1 MEYNEWIL
9 STFVSVSR
17 KLAALE
23 LEKPLEA
30 VRDVVFVCPE
40 HPAAWLMM
48 GAMAH
53 FCKKHPAVTLHVVA
67 EQETPWPDY
76 LEQEAFRWW
85 ESPDE
90 MESGGVMMARNLLV
104 YYFADL
110 RSEKYREPA
119 QQQAKKAH
127 LQGCLERFTRSR
139 DNVFV
144 LTTFV
149 PPVGP
154 LPETCT
160 AVAERELQALWS
172 DAPEGSPERLTL
184 ELEDIC
190 RRHVGKSAGDGLFDM
205 GDTRV
210 KALRVDCCF
219 GPGISGEDG
228 CPVVPCVREMLEQ
241 GQMTFGCN
249 DPRTWFSAV
258 YSEDAVVSMVLA
270 GIRGKRG
277 NLYQISSFACTLTE
291 MKAALLEAASHREIT
306 PVAGPKEEARTVF
319 RALNAGKFS
328 LVYSEK
334 REPLLHTDKK
344 EAFRNAFRWLEQGPP
359 FVPRDPMDVYC
370 GRMDRIRALEL
381 EELDEIDRI
390 CRENG
395 IRYILAG
402 GSMLGAVRHGGF
414 IPWDDDVDIAM
425 LPEDYEKFLRVC
437 PGLLS
442 PDYVYQNYT
451 TDRESHYIHDKIR
464 IRDTWFSTRYS
475 SRYRMANGVYV
486 DVFVYYKTSDRPAM
500 QKLHLRMIQMGRLL
514 LSARWVKR
522 MPQGFKRLPVRLALR
537 CMKVIPFS
545 WYHRLY
551 VGILNL
557 YQKRNTHHRID
568 SGFNLM
574 KCGAFPAEW
583 FDETVDKEFCGR
595 KYPIP
600 ARYDDYLRHWYGAHY
615 MEWLPIC
622 DRTSVHDVVRIDLG
636 RHLTE
641 ETECKPLSPND
652 LRGELY
658 EKPMD

>member
-1 MEYNEWIL
+1 
-9 STFVSVSR
+9 
-17 KLAALE
+17 
-23 LEKPLEA
+23 
-30 VRDVVFVCPE
+30 
-40 HPAAWLMM
+40 
-48 GAMAH
+48 MAG
-53 FCKKHPAVTLHVVA
+53 T
-67 EQETPWPDY
+67 
-76 LEQEAFRWW
+76 
-85 ESPDE
+85 
-90 MESGGVMMARNLLV
+90 
-104 YYFADL
+104 
-110 RSEKYREPA
+110 
-119 QQQAKKAH
+119 
-127 LQGCLERFTRSR
+127 
-139 DNVFV
+139 
-144 LTTFV
+144 
-149 PPVGP
+149 
-154 LPETCT
+154 
-160 AVAERELQALWS
+160 
-172 DAPEGSPERLTL
+172 
-184 ELEDIC
+184 
-190 RRHVGKSAGDGLFDM
+190 
-205 GDTRV
+205 
-210 KALRVDCCF
+210 
-219 GPGISGEDG
+219 
-228 CPVVPCVREMLEQ
+228 
-241 GQMTFGCN
+241 
-249 DPRTWFSAV
+249 
-258 YSEDAVVSMVLA
+258 
-270 GIRGKRG
+270 
-277 NLYQISSFACTLTE
+277 
-291 MKAALLEAASHREIT
+291 
-306 PVAGPKEEARTVF
+306 
-319 RALNAGKFS
+319 
-328 LVYSEK
+328 
-334 REPLLHTDKK
+334 
-344 EAFRNAFRWLEQGPP
+344 
-359 FVPRDPMDVYC
+359 
-370 GRMDRIRALEL
+370 
-381 EELDEIDRI
+381 
-390 CRENG
+390 
-395 IRYILAG
+395 
-402 GSMLGAVRHGGF
+402 MLGAVRHKGF

-442 PDYVYQNYT
+442 PEYVYQNYT

-500 QKLHLRMIQMGRLL
+500 QKLHLRMIEMGRLL

-600 ARYDDYLRHWYGAHY
+600 ARYDDYLRHWYGEHY

-641 ETECKPLSPND
+641 ETECKSLSPND